1 MMKPNLF
8 LSISV
13 LFLTFLHTLA
23 PTLNVDVKAIVSKV
37 DLGGLEAACPLIP
50 PEDDKVC
57 GDNPDPP
64 EVTSLLTV
72 VMLVVMKLEMV
83 MAVKLMV
90 MLVVVVIFLKLS

>member
-1 MMKPNLF
+1 M
-8 LSISV
+8 
-13 LFLTFLHTLA
+13 LA

-50 PEDDKVC
+50 PEDDEVC

-72 VMLVVMKLEMV
+72 VMLVVMKLV
-83 MAVKLMV
+83 MSVKLMV
-90 MLVVVVIFLKLS
+90 DWW

>member
-1 MMKPNLF
+1 M
-8 LSISV
+8 
-13 LFLTFLHTLA
+13 
-23 PTLNVDVKAIVSKV
+23 KAIVSKV

-64 EVTSLLTV
+64 EVTSLLIV
-72 VMLVVMKLEMV
+72 VMLVVMQLEMV

-90 MLVVVVIFLKLS
+90 VLVVLVIFLNMRMLSMVMAVP

>member
-1 MMKPNLF
+1 MF
-8 LSISV
+8 
-13 LFLTFLHTLA
+13 FFLHTLA

-37 DLGGLEAACPLIP
+37 DLGSLEAECPLIP

-90 MLVVVVIFLKLS
+90 VVVIFLMRMLSMVMAVP

>member
-1 MMKPNLF
+1 MLA
-8 LSISV
+8 
-13 LFLTFLHTLA
+13 LTLDVA
-23 PTLNVDVKAIVSKV
+23 VKAIVSKV
-37 DLGGLEAACPLIP
+37 DLGGLEAECPLIP

-64 EVTSLLTV
+64 EVTSLLIV

-90 MLVVVVIFLKLS
+90 VIFLMRNGDTLGA

>member
-1 MMKPNLF
+1 M
-8 LSISV
+8 
-13 LFLTFLHTLA
+13 
-23 PTLNVDVKAIVSKV
+23 KAIVSKV
-37 DLGGLEAACPLIP
+37 DLGDLEAACPLIP

-72 VMLVVMKLEMV
+72 VMLVVMQLEMV

-90 MLVVVVIFLKLS
+90 VLVVLVIFLNMRMLSMVMAVP